1 MGLSMGKLNQFIAH
15 VVPGVMRPLRVLWN
29 EIIGFVFI
37 CLAALPAPSA
47 IRLLREYNGT
57 GQNLL
62 HALLAIFFVVLMAY
76 FGITSFLRARKIS
89 RS

>member
-1 MGLSMGKLNQFIAH
+1 MGH
-15 VVPGVMRPLRVLWN
+15 VLPGVIRPLRVLWN

-37 CLAALPAPSA
+37 CLAALPTPSA
-47 IRLLREYNGT
+47 IRLLREYKGDSAT
-57 GQNLL
+57 LFRA
-62 HALLAIFFVVLMAY
+62 ALAVCFVVLMAY

>member
-1 MGLSMGKLNQFIAH
+1 VGRINQFVGH
-15 VVPGVMRPLRVLWN
+15 VLPGIIRPLRVLWN

-47 IRLLREYNGT
+47 IRLLREYRGT

-62 HALLAIFFVVLMAY
+62 HAALAIFFVVLMTY